1 MSVGSCLWLSTLMAA
16 ALKRCIHNIWCQLV
30 QVRCL
35 ICLAVRRSVVI
46 LAREVHLGGQGLR
59 RT

>member
-1 MSVGSCLWLSTLMAA
+1 MSVRSLWLSTLVAA
-16 ALKRCIHNIWCQLV
+16 ALERCVHDIWCQLV
-30 QVRCL
+30 QVRRL

-46 LAREVHLGGQGLR
+46 LAREVHLGCQGLR